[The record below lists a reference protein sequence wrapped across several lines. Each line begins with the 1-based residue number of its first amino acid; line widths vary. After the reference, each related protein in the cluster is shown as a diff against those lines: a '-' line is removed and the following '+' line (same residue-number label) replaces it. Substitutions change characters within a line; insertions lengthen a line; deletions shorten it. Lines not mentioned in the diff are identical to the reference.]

1 MNAFVAISATCLAL
15 LLQGCVAVPLG
26 VPSTASFGGYSNY
39 GTGAYVSAPAVAAP
53 VYAGY
58 TLADVVAV
66 VGYASN
72 RHGRGYRNVWPYGYA
87 GCPPYGG
94 NVSGAAVYDFY
105 RWHVQS
111 TRYWNRMR

>member
-1 MNAFVAISATCLAL
+1 MKALLATAATSLVL
-15 LLQGCVAVPLG
+15 LLQGCVAVPFG
-26 VPSTASFGGYSNY
+26 MPTTVSIGGYSNY
-39 GTGAYVSAPAVAAP
+39 GPGVYASAPAMAAP
-53 VYAGY
+53 IYPGYA
-58 TLADVVAV
+58 LADVVAV
-66 VGYASN
+66 VGYVSN
-72 RHGRGYRNVWPYGYA
+72 RRGRGYREVWSYGYE